1 MWFGIYQRLR
11 FPFAKLFNLYMFSF
25 AEHIEYQVHIPF
37 GILIAALII
46 PPIAYGLSAMLVLRR
61 ALGQDIIPLLRGS
74 RKGKVAQLMSR
85 SSLPFP
91 LLYSIRSLFGNVS
104 RSLTMIIGIAVASMA
119 IILGGVYQDAYD
131 MIGFMCHYFFR
142 CQTVNTASLTKTPLK
157 CYNIIRSPLKTSG

>member
-1 MWFGIYQRLR
+1 
-11 FPFAKLFNLYMFSF
+11 MFSF

-46 PPIAYGLSAMLVLRR
+46 PPIAYGLRAMLVLHR
-61 ALGQDIIPLLRGS
+61 ALGQDIVPLLRGS
-74 RKGKVAQLMSR
+74 RKGKVAQLMSS

-131 MIGFMCHYFFR
+131 MIRFMCHYFFSLSDR
-142 CQTVNTASLTKTPLK
+142 KYSKLDKNTVEML
-157 CYNIIRSPLKTSG
+157 

>member
-1 MWFGIYQRLR
+1 
-11 FPFAKLFNLYMFSF
+11 MFSF

-46 PPIAYGLSAMLVLRR
+46 PPIAYGLRAMLVLHR
-61 ALGQDIIPLLRGS
+61 ALGQDIVPLLRGS

-131 MIGFMCHYFFR
+131 MIGFDVSLFFSMSDR
-142 CQTVNTASLTKTPLK
+142 KYSKLDKNTVEML
-157 CYNIIRSPLKTSG
+157 